1 MHRLVKKAL
10 HSLNWMA
17 AHILFSWY
25 HLTARSD
32 VQGPQ
37 YVQKQV
43 LREMSTEQ
51 LIDSIMIH
59 PTVTLSPSFRDT
71 GLTSTYS
78 FQPLANLVYM
88 RDQQITTCKGIV
100 LGRLRSEQRQLEVEL
115 MNFAFNKLGA
125 PPRLLRCAVC

>member
-1 MHRLVKKAL
+1 
-10 HSLNWMA
+10 
-17 AHILFSWY
+17 
-25 HLTARSD
+25 
-32 VQGPQ
+32 
-37 YVQKQV
+37 
-43 LREMSTEQ
+43 MSTEQ

-78 FQPLANLVYM
+78 FQPLANLIYM

-115 MNFAFNKLGA
+115 MHFSFSKLGA
-125 PPRLLRCAVC
+125 RIQAHQLA